1 MEITIKKFDEL
12 TTDELYEILRLRA
25 EVFVVEQDCVYQDL
39 DGKDKKAYHI
49 YLTDD
54 GVMQAYLRVLPQGVS
69 YPLDA
74 SIGRVVVR
82 AKKNGYGKIVVERGL
97 KLAKEK
103 FNAKVIRISAQ
114 VQAQGFYEKQGFKPV
129 SNIYLEDGIDH
140 REMIYEVNS

>member
-1 MEITIKKFDEL
+1 MEITVKKFEEL
-12 TTDELYEILRLRA
+12 SVDELYEILRLRA

-39 DGKDKKAYHI
+39 DGKDRVGYHVC
-49 YLTDD
+49 LTEN

-74 SIGRVVVR
+74 SLGRVVVR
-82 AKKNGYGKIVVERGL
+82 AKKSGYGKIVVKKGIEI
-97 KLAKEK
+97 AKEQ
-103 FNAKVIRISAQ
+103 FNAKIIRISAQ

-140 REMIYEVNS
+140 REMIYTI